1 MTASALA
8 ARVPEAWGMRGDPYP
23 AIRRGLLVAAPVGVL
38 LLSELAWSDTLAAGL
53 STSAMICGFVAFDA
67 PARVRVRWHILN
79 APFVGLAAG
88 LGVLTTPSVV
98 LAVAAMALIAGI
110 AGYLVAVSMRMA
122 IGALT
127 TVLALLITQG
137 LFIPVDHTLEV
148 VAYGVGGSLLQAA
161 VAGLAWLFSDREREE
176 FSYAAAWRETIVR
189 LRTNFRMAKPA
200 LRHGLRFGTAMAV
213 GVAIYRIA
221 GFDDHGYWV
230 PLTILF
236 VLKPDPDQTTER
248 ILMRAAGTAVG
259 LVVATA
265 LGEVLTNDLIPVVI
279 VLTLS
284 SALAYALLA
293 IEYALFTTAITVFV
307 VLLTDSLGAAPLD
320 AAGERAL
327 GTLLGIVVAAVA
339 FKAFGD
345 LDRVEEEKHAEA
357 IA

>member
-1 MTASALA
+1 MASALA
-8 ARVPEAWGMRGDPYP
+8 ARVPTAWGLRGNPYP

-38 LLSELAWSDTLAAGL
+38 LLSELAVDDTVAAGL

-67 PARVRVRWHILN
+67 PARVRVRWHVLN
-79 APFVGLAAG
+79 APFVGVAAG
-88 LGVLTTPSVV
+88 LGVLSSPSAV
-98 LAVAAMALIAGI
+98 LAVATMAVIAVI
-110 AGYLVAVSMRMA
+110 AGYMVAVSLRMA

-137 LFIPVDHTLEV
+137 LFLPVEHTLEAT
-148 VAYGVGGSLLQAA
+148 AYGVGGSLVQAA
-161 VAGLAWLFSDREREE
+161 TAALAWLCSDRERED
-176 FSYAAAWRETIVR
+176 FSFAAAWRDTLVR
-189 LRTNFRMAKPA
+189 LRTNFTMAKPA

-213 GVAIYRIA
+213 GVAIYRVA

-248 ILMRAAGTAVG
+248 ILMRAAGTVVG
-259 LVVATA
+259 LVLATVLA
-265 LGEVLTNDLIPVVI
+265 EVLTNDLIPVVI
-279 VLTLS
+279 ILTLS
-284 SALAYALLA
+284 AGLAYALLA
-293 IEYALFTTAITVFV
+293 IEYALFTVAVTVFV
-307 VLLTDSLGAAPLD
+307 VLLTDSLGASPFD

-345 LDRVEEEKHAEA
+345 LDRVEEERHAA
-357 IA
+357 ATA